1 VTTEATVLG
10 DVRTVHSTRVRAK
23 RWAWITLANLVLI
36 VLVCVVAV
44 PFVTMVL
51 GSLKPQNEIYS
62 TSIKFLPSKW
72 YPNNYEKLFGET
84 MYVRWY
90 LNTLIVALSRTVLSL
105 FLCTLAGFAFAKYE
119 FKFKKPLFI
128 FVIATFTLPF
138 QVVLVPLY
146 KLTQTLGW
154 VNSYWVM
161 ILPFAAPAFIIF
173 LARQYIVAIPTELL
187 EAARIDGAGE
197 LSIFLRIVMPILKP
211 ALAVM
216 SILVF
221 NAGWNEYLWPLI
233 VINDQKLFVL
243 NLALP
248 ALRGPYGNEYG
259 TVLAGATLAT
269 VPVVCVFVFMQ
280 RQFIEGIMAGA
291 LKS

>member
-1 VTTEATVLG
+1 MTSPTAGE
-10 DVRTVHSTRVRAK
+10 VRTVRSRRVRAR
-23 RWAWITLANLVLI
+23 RWAWIGLTNLLLI
-36 VLVCVVAV
+36 VIVCVVAV

-62 TSIKFLPSKW
+62 TSIKILPSAW

-90 LNTLIVALSRTVLSL
+90 LNTMIVALARTVLAL
-105 FLCTLAGFAFAKYE
+105 LLCTLAGFAFAKYE

-154 VNSYWVM
+154 VNTYWVL

-173 LARQYIVAIPTELL
+173 LARQYILAVPTELL

-197 LSIFLRIVMPILKP
+197 LSIFLRIVLPILKP

-269 VPVVCVFVFMQ
+269 VPVVAVFVFMQ

>member
-1 VTTEATVLG
+1 MTTEA
-10 DVRTVHSTRVRAK
+10 RTIRSTRRRAS
-23 RWAWITLANLVLI
+23 RCASITLTNAILI
-36 VLVCVVAV
+36 VLVCVVAM

-51 GSLKPQNEIYS
+51 GSIKPQNEIYS
-62 TSIKFLPSKW
+62 TSIKFLPSRW
-72 YPNNYEKLFGET
+72 YPTNYEKLFGET

-90 LNTLIVALSRTVLSL
+90 LNTLIVAVSRTVLAL

-119 FKFKKPLFI
+119 FKFKKPLFV

-154 VNSYWVM
+154 VNTYWVM

-269 VPVVCVFVFMQ
+269 IPVVAVFVFMQ

>member
-1 VTTEATVLG
+1 MTINAT
-10 DVRTVHSTRVRAK
+10 DVRTIRSARARAN
-23 RWAWITLANLVLI
+23 RWAWIVVTNAVLI
-36 VLVCVVAV
+36 VLVGVVAV

-62 TSIKFLPSKW
+62 TSIKFLPSTW
-72 YPNNYEKLFGET
+72 YPNNYAKLFGET

-90 LNTLIVALSRTVLSL
+90 ANTLIVALSRTVLAL
-105 FLCTLAGFAFAKYE
+105 LLCTLAGFAFAKYE
-119 FKFKKPLFI
+119 FRFKKPLFV

-197 LSIFLRIVMPILKP
+197 LSIFLRIVLPILKP

-269 VPVVCVFVFMQ
+269 VPVVAVFVFMQ

>member
-1 VTTEATVLG
+1 MISANAGE
-10 DVRTVHSTRVRAK
+10 VRTVRSQRVRAR
-23 RWAWITLANLVLI
+23 RWAWIGLTNLILI
-36 VLVCVVAV
+36 AIVCVVAV

-62 TSIKFLPSKW
+62 TSIKFLPSRW

-105 FLCTLAGFAFAKYE
+105 LLCTLAGFAFAKYE

-173 LARQYIVAIPTELL
+173 LARQYIVAVPTELL

-197 LSIFLRIVMPILKP
+197 LTIFLRIVAPMLKP

-269 VPVVCVFVFMQ
+269 VPVVAVFVFMQ

>member
-1 VTTEATVLG
+1 MISATTPA
-10 DVRTVHSTRVRAK
+10 DVRTVHSTRK
-23 RWAWITLANLVLI
+23 RVTRGLAVGALNALLVVLVLI
-36 VLVCVVAV
+36 VAF
-44 PFVTMVL
+44 PFITMVL

-62 TSIKFLPSKW
+62 TSIKFLPSSW
-72 YPNNYEKLFGET
+72 YPNNYAKLFGET

-90 LNTLIVALSRTVLSL
+90 LNTLLVALARTVLAL
-105 FLCTLAGFAFAKYE
+105 FFCTLAGFAFAKYE
-119 FKFKKPLFI
+119 FRFKRPLFVFI
-128 FVIATFTLPF
+128 IATFTLPF

-154 VNSYWVM
+154 VNTYWVL

-173 LARQYIVAIPTELL
+173 LARQYILAVPSELL

-197 LSIFLRIVMPILKP
+197 LSIFLRIVLPILKP

-216 SILVF
+216 SILTF

-233 VINDQKLFVL
+233 VINDQALFVL

-269 VPVVCVFVFMQ
+269 VPVVAVFVFMQ

>member
-1 VTTEATVLG
+1 MISARAADDT
-10 DVRTVHSTRVRAK
+10 RTIRSTRRRAVN
-23 RWAWITLANLVLI
+23 WGWIALTNLLLI
-36 VLVCVVAV
+36 ALVCVVAL

-51 GSLKPQNEIYS
+51 GSLKPQYELFS
-62 TSIKFLPSKW
+62 TSIKLMPSQW
-72 YPNNYEKLFGET
+72 YPNNYQKLFGET

-90 LNTLIVALSRTVLSL
+90 LNTLFVAVSRTLLAL
-105 FLCTLAGFAFAKYE
+105 FFCTLAGFAFAKYE
-119 FKFKKPLFI
+119 FKFKKPLFV

-154 VNSYWVM
+154 VNTYWVL

-173 LARQYIVAIPTELL
+173 LARQYIVAVPSELL

-197 LSIFLRIVMPILKP
+197 LTIFLRIVLPILKP

-269 VPVVCVFVFMQ
+269 VPVVAVFVFMQ

>member
-1 VTTEATVLG
+1 MISATATTVRPLSVARRLWTGRWLG
-10 DVRTVHSTRVRAK
+10 IGVANV
-23 RWAWITLANLVLI
+23 ILAGLVL
-36 VLVCVVAV
+36 LVAL
-44 PFVTMVL
+44 PFIIMVL
-51 GSLKPQNEIYS
+51 GSIKPQHELIS
-62 TSIKFLPSKW
+62 TQVKFLPETW
-72 YPNNYEKLFGET
+72 YLNHYQRLFAET

-90 LNTLIVALSRTVLSL
+90 LNTLFVAVSRTVLAL

-119 FKFKKPLFI
+119 FKFKKALFI

-146 KLTQTLGW
+146 KLTQTFGW
-154 VNSYWVM
+154 INTYWVL
-161 ILPFAAPAFIIF
+161 IVPFAAPAFIIF
-173 LARQYIVAIPTELL
+173 LARQYIMAVPTELL

-197 LSIFLRIVMPILKP
+197 LTIFTRIVVPMLAP

-221 NAGWNEYLWPLI
+221 NAGWNDYLWPLI
-233 VINDQKLFVL
+233 VINDPHLFVL

-248 ALRGPYGNEYG
+248 ALRGPYNNEYG
-259 TVLAGATLAT
+259 TILAGATLAT
-269 VPVVCVFVFMQ
+269 VPVVAVFVFMQ

>member
-1 VTTEATVLG
+1 MIETATAGRVET
-10 DVRTVHSTRVRAK
+10 VRSSRVRAT
-23 RWAWITLANLVLI
+23 RWAWITVTNLILI
-36 VLVCVVAV
+36 AVVCVVAV

-90 LNTLIVALSRTVLSL
+90 VNTLIVALSRTILAL

-269 VPVVCVFVFMQ
+269 VPVVAVFVSMQ

>member
-1 VTTEATVLG
+1 MISASAS
-10 DVRTVHSTRVRAK
+10 DVRTIRSSRKRAVS
-23 RWAWITLANLVLI
+23 WFWIGLVNLVLVLL
-36 VLVCVVAV
+36 VLVVAF
-44 PFVTMVL
+44 PFLTMVL

-62 TSIKFLPSKW
+62 TSIKFFPSKW
-72 YPNNYEKLFGET
+72 YPVNYEKLFGET

-90 LNTLIVALSRTVLSL
+90 LNTLIVAVARTVLAL
-105 FLCTLAGFAFAKYE
+105 FFCTLAGFAFAKYE
-119 FKFKKPLFI
+119 FKFKRPLFI

-154 VNSYWVM
+154 VNTYWVL

-173 LARQYIVAIPTELL
+173 LARQYILAVPTELL

-216 SILVF
+216 SILTF

-233 VINDQKLFVL
+233 VINDQNLFVL

-259 TVLAGATLAT
+259 AVLAGATLAT
-269 VPVVCVFVFMQ
+269 VPVVAVFVFMQ

>member
-1 VTTEATVLG
+1 MISATAG
-10 DVRTVHSTRVRAK
+10 EVRTVRSQRVRAA
-23 RWAWITLANLVLI
+23 RWAWIGLTNLILI
-36 VLVCVVAV
+36 VIVCVVAV

-90 LNTLIVALSRTVLSL
+90 ANTMIVALARTVLAL
-105 FLCTLAGFAFAKYE
+105 LLCTLAGFAFAKYE
-119 FKFKKPLFI
+119 FRFKKPLFV

-197 LSIFLRIVMPILKP
+197 LSIFLRIVLPILKP

-269 VPVVCVFVFMQ
+269 VPVVAVFVFMQ

>member
-1 VTTEATVLG
+1 VAAIVQPQA
-10 DVRTVHSTRVRAK
+10 RTLRSSRARSTRWV
-23 RWAWITLANLVLI
+23 WIALTNLILI
-36 VLVCVVAV
+36 ALVCVVAL
-44 PFVTMVL
+44 PFVMMVF
-51 GSLKPQNEIYS
+51 GSLKPQSEIFS
-62 TSIKFLPSKW
+62 TSIRILPSKW
-72 YPNNYEKLFGET
+72 WPNNYEKLFGET

-90 LNTLIVALSRTVLSL
+90 LNTLGVALARTVLSL
-105 FLCTLAGFAFAKYE
+105 LLCTLAGFAFAKYE
-119 FKFKKPLFI
+119 FRFKKPLFI

-146 KLTQTLGW
+146 KMTQALGW
-154 VNSYWVM
+154 TNTYWVL
-161 ILPFAAPAFIIF
+161 IVPFAANAFIIF
-173 LARQYIVAIPTELL
+173 LARQYILAVPSELL

-197 LSIFLRIVMPILKP
+197 LTIFMRIVVPILKP

-216 SILVF
+216 SILLF
-221 NAGWNEYLWPLI
+221 NMAWNDYLWPLI
-233 VINDQKLFVL
+233 VLNDQSLFIL

-259 TVLAGATLAT
+259 TVLAGASLAT
-269 VPVVCVFVFMQ
+269 IPVVAVFVVMQ

>member
-1 VTTEATVLG
+1 MALTNGLLVV
-10 DVRTVHSTRVRAK
+10 
-23 RWAWITLANLVLI
+23 LVL
-36 VLVCVVAV
+36 VVAF
-44 PFVTMVL
+44 PFITMVL
-51 GSLKPQNEIYS
+51 GSLKPQNELFS
-62 TSIKFLPSKW
+62 TSIKFFPSRW
-72 YPNNYEKLFGET
+72 YPNHYERLFGET

-90 LNTLIVALSRTVLSL
+90 LNTMIVALSRTVLSL
-105 FLCTLAGFAFAKYE
+105 LLCTLAGFAFAKYE

-197 LSIFLRIVMPILKP
+197 LSIFLRIVLPILKP

-269 VPVVCVFVFMQ
+269 VPVVAVFVFMQ